1 MKDIRNKELTL
12 TNTVPQLVACRT
24 SDLQLAYKWA
34 HRVHTA
40 LAGPTA
46 VGAGRAFVHIC
57 RRRTRVTVCEMTGGR
72 ERETGGGCMT
82 MRWRWS
88 RLSEVIDGQDLY
100 VIVPHWPWLSPW
112 QSSMSQ
118 QQMDVSKKRKKKTR
132 QTLTKEVIFT
142 CRSLRHTRKLHVLL
156 LPGLKKNDSL
166 RLKTSPFVQLKSC
179 ESGFLME
186 YFVYYQKEE
195 KKIFGDN
202 HKYFLSL
209 KGSEGP
215 AGPQSTG
222 NSRSQ
227 TNDRQCFVC
236 SGFEG

>member
-1 MKDIRNKELTL
+1 
-12 TNTVPQLVACRT
+12 
-24 SDLQLAYKWA
+24 
-34 HRVHTA
+34 
-40 LAGPTA
+40 
-46 VGAGRAFVHIC
+46 
-57 RRRTRVTVCEMTGGR
+57 
-72 ERETGGGCMT
+72 
-82 MRWRWS
+82 
-88 RLSEVIDGQDLY
+88 
-100 VIVPHWPWLSPW
+100 
-112 QSSMSQ
+112 
-118 QQMDVSKKRKKKTR
+118 MDVSKKRKKKNTAETNKGSHFYM
-132 QTLTKEVIFT
+132 QEFEAYQEIT
-142 CRSLRHTRKLHVLL
+142 CFAFAWV
-156 LPGLKKNDSL
+156 KKNDSL